1 MAAPQELADLVA
13 RVALGDRQAFRRLYD
28 ATAPSLLGVALRLLR
43 DRGRAEDVIQEAFVS
58 VWHRA
63 GGFRASASAPM
74 TWLTAIV
81 RNRALDTL
89 RSEARHD
96 ADPLVD
102 DEDEDATMEIEDD
115 RPEPLGLLT
124 QAADAL
130 AVRACLETID
140 GSQRQCLALAYYH
153 GLTHAEMAATYEAL
167 AERIGSPIGS
177 VKMWLR
183 RGLEKLRRCLERAK

>member
-1 MAAPQELADLVA
+1 MAAPQELLADLVA
-13 RVALGDRQAFRRLYD
+13 RVALGDRQAFRRLYE

-89 RSEARHD
+89 RSDARHD

-102 DEDEDATMEIEDD
+102 DEDEDEGATREIEDD

-124 QAADAL
+124 QATDAL
-130 AVRACLETID
+130 AVRACFETID

-153 GLTHAEMAATYEAL
+153 GLTHAEMAAHL
-167 AERIGSPIGS
+167 GSPIGS